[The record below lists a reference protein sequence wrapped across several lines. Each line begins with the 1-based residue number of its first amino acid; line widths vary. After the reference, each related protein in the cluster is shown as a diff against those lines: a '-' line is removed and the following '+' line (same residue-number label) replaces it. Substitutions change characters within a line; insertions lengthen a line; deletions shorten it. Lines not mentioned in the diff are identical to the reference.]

1 MSSDPNRLMD
11 TREFV
16 SRWNAATE
24 EHLVH
29 QMRSVLAGL
38 ALRGVF
44 PTLSE
49 EQSARLAPMLVHAL
63 QLAAAPDGGPH
74 VATQYLSELA
84 SDSGE
89 RSG

>member
-1 MSSDPNRLMD
+1 MD

-38 ALRGVF
+38 ASRGVL
-44 PTLSE
+44 PTLSD
-49 EQSARLAPMLVHAL
+49 EQSARLAPMLVHAF
-63 QLAAAPDGGPH
+63 QLAAAREGGPH

-89 RSG
+89 RSS